1 MKKYAACLLLLLI
14 LSSLLTGCWNRRE
27 LNELAIAVGLGLDR
41 NGDDSYQVS
50 VQVVNPSEVTGGK
63 GGGEAPA
70 TLYTAK
76 GHTVSEAIR
85 RISSTSPRKMYVAQL
100 RMVLIGQSLAED
112 GVAEVLDFLLRDHE
126 MRADFYLAIVRD
138 ATAEDALKIMTPLQK
153 IPANKLFSS
162 LETSE
167 QTWAPSLTETLNE
180 MVSDLLSNGKHP
192 VLPVLRIIG
201 DPEMGAKKQNVEGID
216 TPTQL
221 KFSGIAVFKHD
232 KVVGFLTEDESKGYN
247 FIRDN
252 IKNTMD
258 HATCPNGGKVSFEI
272 VTSKT
277 KSRGKVIDGKP
288 QIDID
293 VRITGNISDVECRNL
308 DLLDI
313 QTIEMLQRMFGERI
327 KSIMQNS
334 IHSVQTKYGSDIFGF
349 GDIIHRSNPKAWK
362 KLQQDWDERYFRNLP
377 VNINVEVIIERLGTT
392 KDSFLKNLK
401 E

>member
-1 MKKYAACLLLLLI
+1 MKKYAACLLLLFI
-14 LSSLLTGCWNRRE
+14 VTSLLTGCWNRRE
-27 LNELAIAVGLGLDR
+27 LNELAIAVGFGLDKS
-41 NGDDSYQVS
+41 GDNSYQVS

-85 RISSTSPRKMYVAQL
+85 RISNTSPRKMYVAQL
-100 RMVLIGQSLAED
+100 RMVLIGEALAED
-112 GVAEVLDFLLRDHE
+112 GVAESLDFLLRDHE
-126 MRADFYLAIVRD
+126 MRTDFYLAIVRG
-138 ATAEDALKIMTPLQK
+138 ATAEEALKIMTPLQK
-153 IPANKLFSS
+153 IPANKLFAS

-180 MVSDLLSNGKHP
+180 MVSDLLSKGKHP

-201 DPEMGAKKQNVEGID
+201 DPELGAKKQNVEGIN

-221 KFSGIAVFKHD
+221 KFSGIAVFNYD

-252 IKNTMD
+252 IKTTMD
-258 HATCPNGGKVSFEI
+258 HAKCPSGGKISFEVI
-272 VTSKT
+272 TSKT
-277 KSRGKVIDGKP
+277 KSRGKVIDGQP
-288 QIDID
+288 QINID
-293 VRITGNISDVECRNL
+293 VRVTGNISDVECKNL
-308 DLLDI
+308 DLLDM
-313 QTIEMLQRMFGERI
+313 QTVNMLEQLFSERI
-327 KSIMQNS
+327 KTLMENS
-334 IHSVQTKYGSDIFGF
+334 IHTVQTKYGSDIFGF
-349 GDIIHRSNPKAWK
+349 GDTIHRSNPKAWK
-362 KLQQDWDERYFRNLP
+362 KLQEDWDQRYFRNLP
-377 VNINVEVIIERLGTT
+377 VNISVDVSIKRLGTT